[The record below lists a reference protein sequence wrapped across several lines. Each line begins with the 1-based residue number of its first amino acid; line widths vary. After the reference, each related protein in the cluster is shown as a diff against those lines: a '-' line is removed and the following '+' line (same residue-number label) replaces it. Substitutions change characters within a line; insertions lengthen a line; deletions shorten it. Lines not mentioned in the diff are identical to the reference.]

1 MENPASGAKGDQ
13 ELEAPQSTA
22 DMTTFVQNLLVQ
34 MQTRF
39 QAMSE
44 SIILKI
50 DEMESKIDDLEKSVN
65 DLKSE
70 LGTESTAKIKLEDTK
85 PSDETA

>member
-22 DMTTFVQNLLVQ
+22 DMTTFMGHIFNLVQ
-34 MQTRF
+34 FENYLVAGQI
-39 QAMSE
+39 S
-44 SIILKI
+44 L
-50 DEMESKIDDLEKSVN
+50 DEIESKIDDLEKSVN
-65 DLKSE
+65 DLKSD

-85 PSDETA
+85 LSDETA